1 VGSNPTGRTTS
12 FCFNDLCERQLR
24 PIVCFFDRWSGMAGP
39 WHFWPLFYPSNNLRE
54 PNSILYPL
62 RIAFC
67 HRNVVH
73 VRRARRRTFGEASEL
88 TIWKLIGSVNTSAF
102 IRT

>member
-12 FCFNDLCERQLR
+12 LSFQRFACEMT
-24 PIVCFFDRWSGMAGP
+24 VCFFDRWSGMGGL
-39 WHFWPLFYPSNNLRE
+39 WHFSPLFYPSNNLRE
-54 PNSILYPL
+54 PSSILYPL

-73 VRRARRRTFGEASEL
+73 VEQARRRTLGEA
-88 TIWKLIGSVNTSAF
+88 N
-102 IRT
+102 